1 MNTNRKRKKNKT
13 KKQIGENITASMRKL
28 YEYIL
33 EKKGEEPVG

>member
-1 MNTNRKRKKNKT
+1 MNTNRKRKKKN
-13 KKQIGENITASMRKL
+13 KQIGENITASMRKL